1 MTSYRTNSGRNIEKT
16 ILLSFI
22 KIIKNEKVG
31 IRSESFFVI
40 GFSFLFSETVNS
52 KVKKPIDWSKFM
64 AQHDMIW
71 EELPLQWNEGVF
83 TGNGQVGM
91 MIYATL
97 KDNRIDFHLGR
108 QDVTDHRKAPHQKT
122 SMGAEGVSVMYDFP
136 RLDIGRMA
144 FRPVGKIRSGILR
157 QDVWNAEISGKIIT
171 DLGEITFRAFT
182 LRDRMLNLI
191 EVSSTEKQNGVKAN
205 YRWDFLP
212 GNPASPRAQ
221 VFPDNPESKV
231 YVTNPKPVITKTGEV
246 SVCVQSLLAGGDYAT
261 AWTEKKAQKST
272 QSTLY
277 VSIAN
282 EVPATGVS
290 AKVATQTIQDAAKLK
305 IAALEKPHRDWWHH
319 YYQQSFLSIP
329 DARMESFYWI
339 QIYKM
344 AVCSRTDGPAVD
356 LFGPMFRVSQWPGLW
371 WNLNVQLT
379 YWPYYASNHLD
390 LAENLIRLIDEKFDP
405 LLDNYRDPKLGD
417 FAWAMHNY
425 WLHYRYLGDWKS
437 IQEKWVPKAIK
448 IAEAFEK
455 LQEKR
460 ENGKIGL
467 AAMGSPEYKGFV
479 TYPDTN
485 YNLAILRWLLNA
497 LVESNEKF
505 TANQADV
512 AKWKQTLSD
521 LIPYP
526 VDKKGLMIGSNQP
539 VDMSHRHYSHLLGLY
554 PLFQLSPDSPA
565 DRELVDKS
573 VVHWHQIENGKAL
586 AGYSFTGAASLYAAL
601 GRGDDA
607 HKILNH
613 FLLGDIGISQLI
625 PNTIYVESG
634 GRNPVLETPLSAAA
648 SIMELLLQSWGG
660 KIRIFPAVPDDWKD
674 AAFDQLRAQGGFL
687 VSASRSQGKTDWISV
702 KSLSGEPCLVKV
714 PDWKTA
720 VQLGKGKR
728 IQVTKIADGEFRID
742 LKTGEEIVLSSKN
755 KEVKAIVKVIP
766 HTSTELNL
774 YGVKKGK
781 QLKNNQDWP
790 LPEYK
795 F

>member
-1 MTSYRTNSGRNIEKT
+1 MKKSGFFVKVFT
-16 ILLSFI
+16 IIGFGLLLSQ
-22 KIIKNEKVG
+22 
-31 IRSESFFVI
+31 
-40 GFSFLFSETVNS
+40 TVNS
-52 KVKKPIDWSKFM
+52 QVKSSISWPSFM
-64 AQHDMIW
+64 AQHDLIF
-71 EELPLQWNEGVF
+71 EELPLQWNEGAF

-108 QDVTDHRKAPHQKT
+108 QDVTDHRKAPNQKT
-122 SMGAEGVSVMYDFP
+122 SMGAEGASVMFDFP

-144 FRPVGKIRSGILR
+144 LRPAGKIISGTIH
-157 QDVWNAEISGKIIT
+157 QDLWNAEIRGKIIT
-171 DLGEITFRAFT
+171 DMGEISFRAFT
-182 LRDRMLNLI
+182 PRDRMLNVI
-191 EVSSTEKQNGVKAN
+191 EVSSTEKKNGVKAE

-212 GNPASPRAQ
+212 GNPASPRTQ
-221 VFPDNPESKV
+221 VFPDIPESKA
-231 YVTNPKPVITKTGEV
+231 YITNPKPVISKSNAI

-261 AWTEKKAQKST
+261 AWSEKKTSKGT
-272 QSTLY
+272 QSILY
-277 VSIAN
+277 VAIAN
-282 EVPATGVS
+282 DVPKANLSAGV
-290 AKVATQTIQDAAKLK
+290 AMQTIQDASILKL
-305 IAALEKPHRDWWHH
+305 AAIEKPHRDWWHQ

-329 DARMESFYWI
+329 DGRMESFYWI

-390 LAENLIRLIDEKFDP
+390 LAENLITLIDDKFDP
-405 LLDNYRDPKLGD
+405 MLDKYRGPKLGD

-437 IQEKWVPKAIK
+437 IQEKWMPKAMK

-455 LQEKR
+455 LQEKQ

-467 AAMGSPEYKGFV
+467 ALMGSPEYKGFE
-479 TYPDTN
+479 TYPNTN

-497 LVESNEKF
+497 LIESNEK
-505 TANQADV
+505 AGSNPAEM
-512 AKWKQTLSD
+512 AKWRQTLAD
-521 LIPYP
+521 LVPYP
-526 VDKKGLMIGSNQP
+526 VDTNGLMIASNQP

-554 PLFQLSPDSPA
+554 PLFQLNPDSPA

-586 AGYSFTGAASLYAAL
+586 AGYSYTGAASLYAAL
-601 GRGDDA
+601 GRGNDA
-607 HKILNH
+607 NQILQH
-613 FLLGDIGISQLI
+613 FLLGDIGISQLLS
-625 PNTIYVESG
+625 NTMYVESG

-660 KIRIFPAVPDDWKD
+660 KIRMFPAVPEDWND
-674 AAFDQLRAQGGFL
+674 ASFDRLRAQGGFL
-687 VSASRSQGKTDWISV
+687 VSASRTQGKTDWILI
-702 KSLSGEPCLVKV
+702 KSLAGEPCVVKV
-714 PDWKTA
+714 PDWATA
-720 VQLGKGKR
+720 VQMTKGKQ
-728 IQVTKIADGEFRID
+728 IQVTKIAEGEFRID
-742 LKTGEEIVLSSKN
+742 LKAGEEIILTSGIKATKPV
-755 KEVKAIVKVIP
+755 VKAIP
-766 HTSTELNL
+766 HSSKELNL
-774 YGVKKGK
+774 YGIKNGK
-781 QLKNNQDWP
+781 QLPKNQDWP

>member
-1 MTSYRTNSGRNIEKT
+1 MKKCG
-16 ILLSFI
+16 
-22 KIIKNEKVG
+22 
-31 IRSESFFVI
+31 FFVKVFTII
-40 GFSFLFSETVNS
+40 GFSLLLSQTVNS
-52 KVKKPIDWSKFM
+52 QVKSSINWPSFM
-64 AQHDMIW
+64 AQHDLIF
-71 EELPLQWNEGVF
+71 EELPLQWNEGAF

-91 MIYATL
+91 MIYATM

-108 QDVTDHRKAPHQKT
+108 QDVTDHRKAPNQKT
-122 SMGAEGVSVMYDFP
+122 SMGAEGASVMFDFP

-144 FRPVGKIRSGILR
+144 LRPAGKIISGTMR
-157 QDVWNAEISGKIIT
+157 QDLWNAEISGKIIT
-171 DLGEITFRAFT
+171 DLGEISFRAFT
-182 LRDRMLNLI
+182 PRDRMLNLI
-191 EVSSTEKQNGVKAN
+191 EVSSTEKQNGVKAE

-212 GNPASPRAQ
+212 GNPASPRSQ
-221 VFPDNPESKV
+221 VFPDIPESKA
-231 YVTNPKPVITKTGEV
+231 YITNPKPVITKSDDV

-261 AWTEKKAQKST
+261 AWSEKKTTKGN

-277 VSIAN
+277 VAIAN
-282 EVPATGVS
+282 EVPKANFS
-290 AKVATQTIQDAAKLK
+290 AKAAMQTIRNASILKLT
-305 IAALEKPHRDWWHH
+305 ALEKPHRDWWHH

-329 DARMESFYWI
+329 DGRMESFYWI

-379 YWPYYASNHLD
+379 YWPYYASNHMD
-390 LAENLIRLIDEKFDP
+390 LAENLITLIDQKFDP
-405 LLDNYRDPKLGD
+405 MLNNFRGPKLGD

-437 IQEKWVPKAIK
+437 IQEKWVPKAMK

-467 AAMGSPEYKGFV
+467 TLMGSPEYKGFV

-485 YNLAILRWLLNA
+485 YNLAILRWLLSA
-497 LVESNEKF
+497 LIESNEK
-505 TANQADV
+505 TGSNQAEI
-512 AKWKQTLSD
+512 AKWKQTLTD

-526 VDKKGLMIGSNQP
+526 VDKNGLMIAGNQP

-554 PLFQLSPDSPA
+554 PLFQLNPDSPA

-601 GRGDDA
+601 GRGNDA

-625 PNTIYVESG
+625 SNTMYVESG

-660 KIRIFPAVPDDWKD
+660 KIRVFPAVPKDWND
-674 AAFDQLRAQGGFL
+674 ASFDQLRAQGGFL
-687 VSASRSQGKTDWISV
+687 VSAARTQGKTDWISV
-702 KSLSGEPCLVKV
+702 KSLSGEPCVVKV
-714 PDWKTA
+714 PEWTNA
-720 VQLGKGKR
+720 VKLSKGR
-728 IQVTKIADGEFRID
+728 QIPITKVADGEFRID
-742 LKTGEEIVLSSKN
+742 LKAGEEIILSSGADAIKPQ
-755 KEVKAIVKVIP
+755 VKAIS
-766 HTSTELNL
+766 HSSGELNL

-781 QLKNNQDWP
+781 QLPKNQDWP

>member
-1 MTSYRTNSGRNIEKT
+1 MATRFLK
-16 ILLSFI
+16 LML
-22 KIIKNEKVG
+22 
-31 IRSESFFVI
+31 
-40 GFSFLFSETVNS
+40 LFSALNLISTAQAQIATT
-52 KVKKPIDWSKFM
+52 IDWPKFL

-91 MIYATL
+91 MIYATM

-108 QDVTDHRKAPHQKT
+108 QDVTDHRKAPDRKT
-122 SMGAEGVSVMYDFP
+122 SMGIPGASVMYDFP

-144 FRPVGKIRSGILR
+144 LRPAGKILSGTIR
-157 QDVWNAEISGKIIT
+157 QDLWNAEIRGKIVT
-171 DLGEITFRAFT
+171 GLGEITFRAFT
-182 LRDRMLNLI
+182 PRDQMVNVVEI
-191 EVSSTEKQNGVKAN
+191 SSTEKENGERAA
-205 YRWDFLP
+205 YQWSFLP

-231 YVTNPKPVITKTGEV
+231 YNLNPKPVIAKTADV

-261 AWTEKKAQKST
+261 AWTEKKNQKSA

-282 EVPATGVS
+282 EVPAVGVS
-290 AKVATQTIQDAAKLK
+290 AKLAAQTIQDLTSQK
-305 IAALEKPHRDWWHH
+305 IGSLEKSHRDWWHN

-339 QIYKM
+339 QLYKM

-390 LAENLIRLIDEKFDP
+390 LADNLIRLIDEKFDP
-405 LLDNYRDPKLGD
+405 MLDNFRGPKLGD

-437 IQEKWVPKAIK
+437 IQEKWVPKAMK

-455 LQEKR
+455 LQETR

-467 AAMGSPEYKGFV
+467 APMGSPEYKGFV

-485 YNLAILRWLLNA
+485 YNLAILHWLLNA

-505 TANQADV
+505 AANQSAV
-512 AKWKQTLSD
+512 AKWKQTLAY

-526 VDKKGLMIGSNQP
+526 LDTNGLRIASNQP

-554 PLFQLSPDSPA
+554 PLFQLNPDSPS

-573 VVHWHQIENGKAL
+573 VVHWHRIENGKAL
-586 AGYSFTGAASLYAAL
+586 AGYSYTGAASLYAAL
-601 GRGDDA
+601 GRGNDA
-607 HKILNH
+607 FNILNH
-613 FLLGDIGISQLI
+613 FLLGDIGISQLLA
-625 PNTIYVESG
+625 NTMYVESG
-634 GRNPVLETPLSAAA
+634 GRNPVLETPLSAAN
-648 SIMELLLQSWGG
+648 SIMEFLVQSWGG
-660 KIRIFPAVPDDWKD
+660 KIRVFPAVPDQWKD
-674 AAFDQLRAQGGFL
+674 AAFHQLRAQGGFL
-687 VSASRSQGKTDWISV
+687 VSASRSQGKTDWVSV
-702 KSLSGEPCLVKV
+702 KSLSGEPCVVKV
-714 PDWKTA
+714 PEWATT
-720 VQLGKGKR
+720 VQVSKGKR
-728 IQVTKIADGEFRID
+728 IQVAKIAEGEFRIE
-742 LKTGEEIVLSSKN
+742 LKAGDEIVLSSSA
-755 KEVKAIVKVIP
+755 KEISAVVKAIP
-766 HTSTELNL
+766 HNSGELNL

-781 QLKNNQDWP
+781 QLPKDQSWQ
-790 LPEYK
+790 LPDYNY
-795 F
+795 